1 MSGTRINKDTHVLE
15 YKVHFKGY
23 SEEDDM
29 WLPVEAFNQSVDYTS
44 LSSYGRKQKHK
55 CPASSQSRQGD
66 NHVRSKIKNRRKRKL
81 TNPAQE
87 MVKTALP
94 IRRTIIRKNKQTY
107 QKLNNNANIQSP
119 NRSKIEFDK
128 KALHKRSTNDYT
140 KTSKYTSRK
149 FKTLSHMRRK
159 NLASKINKAAQR
171 KQKYLRAGLP
181 GEAFRLNLKSNTK
194 MPISEASSEDE
205 LTQNSSSDQS
215 QTNLFKAGGK
225 TNGID
230 QQPQSKRA
238 KKLL

>member
-1 MSGTRINKDTHVLE
+1 MPGTRINKDT
-15 YKVHFKGY
+15 
-23 SEEDDM
+23 S
-29 WLPVEAFNQSVDYTS
+29 
-44 LSSYGRKQKHK
+44 
-55 CPASSQSRQGD
+55 
-66 NHVRSKIKNRRKRKL
+66 
-81 TNPAQE
+81 
-87 MVKTALP
+87 
-94 IRRTIIRKNKQTY
+94 KNKQTY

-119 NRSKIEFDK
+119 NRSNIEFDK
-128 KALHKRSTNDYT
+128 KPLHKRSTNDYT

-181 GEAFRLNLKSNTK
+181 DEAFRLNLKSNTK

-238 KKLL
+238 KKLLSKNYGPAKVEPLSQNVTIKRKINDNS